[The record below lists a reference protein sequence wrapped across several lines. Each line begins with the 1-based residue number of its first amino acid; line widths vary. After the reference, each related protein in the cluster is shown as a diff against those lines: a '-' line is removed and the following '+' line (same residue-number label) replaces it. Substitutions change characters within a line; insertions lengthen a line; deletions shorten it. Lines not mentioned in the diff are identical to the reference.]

1 MGSPRSGCGETR
13 QVDSTIGTRI
23 AAGFQYRSGIAGLR
37 ADDINSINAGSHAQM
52 RAARAP
58 PLSHFR
64 KCENKHG
71 AGGSP

>member
-1 MGSPRSGCGETR
+1 M
-13 QVDSTIGTRI
+13 DSTIGTRI

-58 PLSHFR
+58 PSHTFESVRTNMGRRIAVILHDLSR
-64 KCENKHG
+64 L
-71 AGGSP
+71 